1 MQIGDILTPKRI
13 AAHMRVSS
21 RKRML
26 EEVSGLL
33 RTDESNLDT
42 NAAFQSLVERER
54 LGTTAIGNGVAL
66 PHGRVK
72 GLTTAIGAFATL
84 AEEIDC
90 DALDHQPVNIVFVLL
105 VPENAGEEQ
114 LAFLSKLANAFSDQ
128 KLRERLLRTENSED
142 LYHALVGVIDVP
154 DRKVS

>member
-1 MQIGDILTPKRI
+1 
-13 AAHMRVSS
+13 
-21 RKRML
+21 ML
-26 EEVSGLL
+26 QEVSGLL
-33 RTDESNLDT
+33 RIDESNLDA

-105 VPENAGEEQ
+105 VPENAAEEQ
-114 LAFLSKLANAFSDQ
+114 LAFLSKLANAFGDK
-128 KLRERLLRTENSED
+128 KLRERLLRAENSED
-142 LYHALVGVIDVP
+142 LYHVLIGVFDVP
-154 DRKVS
+154 DRRVS

>member
-1 MQIGDILTPKRI
+1 MQIADILTPKRI

-26 EEVSGLL
+26 EKVSGLL
-33 RTDESNLDT
+33 RADDSDLDA

-54 LGTTAIGNGVAL
+54 LGTTAIGNGVAI

-72 GLTTAIGAFATL
+72 GLSTTIGAFATL

-90 DALDHQPVNIVFVLL
+90 EASDQQPVNIVFVLL
-105 VPENAGEEQ
+105 VPEDAGEEQ
-114 LAFLSKLANAFSDQ
+114 LAFLSKLENVFSD
-128 KLRERLLRTENSED
+128 KNLREQLLRSENPED
-142 LYHALVGVIDVP
+142 LYGALVAVLDVP

>member
-1 MQIGDILTPKRI
+1 
-13 AAHMRVSS
+13 
-21 RKRML
+21 ML

-33 RTDESNLDT
+33 RTEESNLDA

-72 GLTTAIGAFATL
+72 GLTTAVGAFATL

-90 DALDHQPVNIVFVLL
+90 DALDYKPVNIVFVLL

-114 LAFLSKLANAFSDQ
+114 LAFLSKLADGFSDK
-128 KLRERLLRTENSED
+128 KLRERVLHAENSED
-142 LYHALVGVIDVP
+142 LYRVLVGVFDVP

>member
-1 MQIGDILTPKRI
+1 MQIADILTPKRI

-26 EEVSGLL
+26 EKVSGLL
-33 RTDESNLDT
+33 HAGYSNLDA
-42 NAAFQSLVERER
+42 NVAFQSLVDRER
-54 LGTTAIGNGVAL
+54 LGTTAIGNGVAI

-72 GLTTAIGAFATL
+72 GLSTTIGAFATL

-90 DALDHQPVNIVFVLL
+90 EASDQQPVNIVFVLL
-105 VPENAGEEQ
+105 VPEDAGEEQ
-114 LAFLSKLANAFSDQ
+114 LAFLSKLENAFSD
-128 KLRERLLRTENSED
+128 KNLREQLLRSENPED
-142 LYHALVGVIDVP
+142 LYGALVAVLDVP

>member
-1 MQIGDILTPKRI
+1 
-13 AAHMRVSS
+13 
-21 RKRML
+21 ML

-33 RTDESNLDT
+33 RAGESNLDA

-72 GLTTAIGAFATL
+72 GLTTSIGAFATL

-105 VPENAGEEQ
+105 LPENAGEEQ
-114 LAFLSKLANAFSDQ
+114 LTFLSKLANAFSEK
-128 KLRERLLRTENSED
+128 KLREQLLRAEDSED
-142 LYHALVGVIDVP
+142 LYHTLVGVFDIP
-154 DRKVS
+154 DRKIC